1 MVVITEKLKIKIF
14 SMYSGSD
21 ADRAAE
27 GLTKL
32 VNDWVTEKNKISV
45 EDIEVHT
52 QPCQSNFG
60 SAGSA
65 LFFIATVKYTEEP

>member
-1 MVVITEKLKIKIF
+1 
-14 SMYSGSD
+14 MYSGLD
-21 ADRAAE
+21 ADRTAE
-27 GLTKL
+27 KLTKL

-60 SAGSA
+60 FGSGSA
-65 LFFIATVKYTEEP
+65 LFFIATVKYIEKP